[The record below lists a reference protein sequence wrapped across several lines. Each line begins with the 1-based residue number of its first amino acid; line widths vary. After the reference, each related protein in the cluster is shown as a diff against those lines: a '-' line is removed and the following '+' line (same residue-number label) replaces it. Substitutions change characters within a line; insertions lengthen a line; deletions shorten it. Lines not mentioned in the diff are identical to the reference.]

1 MRGDGHGALPSVL
14 AGAAVPPGGYR
25 LRREELAR
33 LLAAGGLT
41 GQALRAGPMG
51 LGQDAAWL

>member
-14 AGAAVPPGGYR
+14 AVSPGGYR

-33 LLAAGGLT
+33 LLAASGLT
-41 GQALRAGPMG
+41 GLALRAGPMG
-51 LGQDAAWL
+51 LG

>member
-1 MRGDGHGALPSVL
+1 MRGDGHGAPPSVL

-41 GQALRAGPMG
+41 GLALRAGPMG
-51 LGQDAAWL
+51 LG